1 MERNITLHPST
12 NEDLKQPL
20 GQYLVPT
27 EDGMDLCNKHFLWN
41 AYQYLNIAAMQKII
55 LAKKVVN
62 PHIVVYW
69 KYLLN

>member
-27 EDGMDLCNKHFLWN
+27 EDGMDLYNKPFL
-41 AYQYLNIAAMQKII
+41 
-55 LAKKVVN
+55 
-62 PHIVVYW
+62 
-69 KYLLN
+69 